1 MWRRL
6 SKAPWDLMFYWAAGM
21 AGNVF
26 NLLYNLLLVR
36 RLTTADFGI
45 VGWLSA
51 YQLAVAIPALA
62 IQTTANQLSAE
73 MSVKTSTKQLLQ
85 TVWQISGLLALVGG
99 VVVWAAYPWL
109 AVQFRLVPWDSIRL
123 AVAVIWLVFFPLA
136 WFRGVALGRQWYWWM
151 GAWVIVEGV
160 VRVLAAAL
168 ANQSQGLLLA
178 AWGIAGSMAVP
189 LVWAAILFAC
199 HKLLW
204 LPTEHLSYPR
214 VRAVL
219 GYLQR
224 AAFWGVGMILPL
236 SLDIMVLKH
245 YWPEQQA
252 GVYATLALVGKTV
265 YSLNFSFIGL
275 LIPVLAGRVAKG
287 QPYHRILAGVLG
299 LVVMISLGSGL
310 IFYFWPQYSLNLLV
324 GDKADLIFAYLP
336 LYLVAMSL
344 FSFTAL
350 GGTYLLMVKDKL
362 FVWVLLL
369 GVGAEILGLSL
380 WHADLW
386 QVTKVLLVN
395 FGLMAGLAGVISW
408 RKLSQNLN
416 Q

>member
-99 VVVWAAYPWL
+99 VIVWAAYPWL
-109 AVQFRLVPWDSIRL
+109 AVQFKLVPGDSIRL

-136 WFRGVALGRQWYWWM
+136 WLRGVALGRQWYWWM

-204 LPTEHLSYPR
+204 LPTEHLSFAR

-299 LVVMISLGSGL
+299 LVLMISLGSGL
-310 IFYFWPQYSLNLLV
+310 VFYFWPQYSLNLLV